1 MKTVSIPALSTDKHC
16 FNITALT
23 DLELED
29 DENFTIAIRKIS
41 LPDLTPPL
49 IDDVQFNE
57 TIHIINV
64 PPSLR
69 TCYYN
74 ATSEEI
80 STFKNSVTYTYGQTC
95 ERALFSAMTRVG
107 NVGVFIDSFKG
118 TFKTTRIGIRLGLN
132 ESIVVSAYNRDVIRK
147 SPLNLI
153 SFTNTTTE
161 LTISV
166 SSLGLRVEIT
176 ANGVLVIVRTNSG
189 LQNHRGLCGNEDG
202 QFTTRNGTIVDIRNM
217 ENLNRMIRQLLIP
230 PSEAFIIMVARR
242 ECGKFIPCII
252 TKRMCGKGTNVWLN
266 LC

>member
-1 MKTVSIPALSTDKHC
+1 MKTVSIPALSNDEHC

-29 DENFTIAIRKIS
+29 DENFTIAIETVR
-41 LPDLTPPL
+41 LPGFTPPL

-57 TIHIINV
+57 TIHIIDV
-64 PPSLR
+64 PPPFR

-80 STFKNSVTYTYGQTC
+80 STFKNSMTYTYSQTC
-95 ERALFSAMTRVG
+95 ERALLSEMTRVG

-118 TFKTTRIGIRLGLN
+118 TFKTTRIGVRLGLN
-132 ESIVVSAYNRDVIRK
+132 ESIVVSAYSRTVIRK

-153 SFTNTTTE
+153 SFTNTTTK

-176 ANGVLVIVRTNSG
+176 ASGVSVIVLTDSG

-202 QFTTRNGTIVDIRNM
+202 QFTTRNGTIVDTRNM

-230 PSEAFIIMVARR
+230 PNEAFIITVARR
-242 ECGKFIPCII
+242 ECGKFISCTCII
-252 TKRMCGKGTNVWLN
+252 TK
-266 LC
+266 